1 MSLSR
6 STGKFKLVENG
17 KITAEK
23 YSTEIVQY
31 MEKIPIKVKK
41 HLSYLSCFI
50 ILSYR
55 LKSSPWAVSTVTKG

>member
-41 HLSYLSCFI
+41 HLISPA
-50 ILSYR
+50 LSYG
-55 LKSSPWAVSTVTKG
+55 LTG